1 MADQKSLLN
10 DDVLANV
17 SGGAGRTDAGFPVD
31 DKGNV
36 AFTAKDGQKYTFTA
50 AQWQALR
57 NKWSYTGPNPEAYF
71 KDVPLDDLLHV
82 LRDPSL

>member
-1 MADQKSLLN
+1 MADQKNLLN
-10 DDVLANV
+10 EDELAKVN
-17 SGGAGRTDAGFPVD
+17 GGAGVTDAGFPID

-36 AFTAKDGQKYTFTA
+36 HFTDKSGKPYVFTASE
-50 AQWQALR
+50 WQLFR

-82 LRDPSL
+82 LRTPNL

>member
-1 MADQKSLLN
+1 MKPLN
-10 DDVLANV
+10 ESDLEQV
-17 SGGAGRTDAGFPVD
+17 SGGVQVGTTSYGFPVD